1 MVLLKF
7 PQGFTWGA
15 ITSSYQIE
23 GACNEDCNGL
33 SIWDTFMRRP
43 GKIEDGENADVAV
56 DNYHRWKQDVDIMAE
71 LGLQAYCF
79 SVSWARVVPTGVGK
93 VNVVGLNFYDR
104 LVDGL
109 LAKKITPFVMLV
121 VVPVEEILGPP
132 ASILLAAEPFWVI
145 RAVLQSLE
153 LGFGVRVI
161 VGNVRPGV
169 GFGHTQVCHQ
179 KCHRFGSHRA
189 AAISMDG
196 ELSWLNALPG
206 TSFGNQLFRQVGCFA
221 FGDHPTDHKA
231 AENIVD
237 DV

>member
-1 MVLLKF
+1 MQYLLALLDHSLG
-7 PQGFTWGA
+7 PA
-15 ITSSYQIE
+15 I
-23 GACNEDCNGL
+23 
-33 SIWDTFMRRP
+33 
-43 GKIEDGENADVAV
+43 
-56 DNYHRWKQDVDIMAE
+56 VDIRRSQE
-71 LGLQAYCF
+71 CH
-79 SVSWARVVPTGVGK
+79 TGV
-93 VNVVGLNFYDR
+93 
-104 LVDGL
+104 
-109 LAKKITPFVMLV
+109 VMLV

-153 LGFGVRVI
+153 LGFGVLVI

-206 TSFGNQLFRQVGCFA
+206 TSFGNQLFR
-221 FGDHPTDHKA
+221 
-231 AENIVD
+231 
-237 DV
+237 